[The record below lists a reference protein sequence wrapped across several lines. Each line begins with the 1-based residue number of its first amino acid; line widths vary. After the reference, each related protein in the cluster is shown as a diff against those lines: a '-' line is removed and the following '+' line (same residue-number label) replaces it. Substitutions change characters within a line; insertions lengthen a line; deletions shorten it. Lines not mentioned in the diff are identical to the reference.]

1 MIPRKKARAT
11 EARVR
16 PTLKL
21 TLLDFTVSLSELI
34 VFSGIPG

>member
-1 MIPRKKARAT
+1 ARAT

-21 TLLDFTVSLSELI
+21 TLLGFTVFLLGLI
-34 VFSGIPG
+34 VFSNKLR